1 MGVKNK
7 VILAQVSELEISLST
22 EKEKNGKN
30 LEIISQEERK
40 LTDTKDFVN
49 SLIKQKEAIV
59 KQDIANGQKIL

>member
-1 MGVKNK
+1 M
-7 VILAQVSELEISLST
+7 SELEISLST

>member
-1 MGVKNK
+1 M
-7 VILAQVSELEISLST
+7 SELEISLST

-49 SLIKQKEAIV
+49 NLIKQKEAIV